1 MTTRSAT
8 TGLLAMALA
17 SQVLTGCASMVPFTH
32 EIRTE
37 HDLTTD
43 DLRDLQFY
51 VSDDVTLR
59 REVETRGRTIDHGE
73 LKLHAGKTIE
83 EIVIEKHT
91 PGLAVAMDDVSIT
104 ISFEEGSALDF
115 ALKTG
120 RPQPL
125 RLEPASG
132 GFAEP
137 PDPFPG
143 EHEPRLVDDPVFVD
157 AIGNYWLDPDD
168 DNHVIFVGKEWELVD
183 QSYRAH
189 LVIDSS
195 SLEEVVERRTTLGG
209 RRL

>member
-1 MTTRSAT
+1 
-8 TGLLAMALA
+8 MALA

-37 HDLTTD
+37 HDLGPQE
-43 DLRDLQFY
+43 LEGLQFY
-51 VSDDVTLR
+51 VSNDVVMR
-59 REVETRGRTIDHGE
+59 REVEVRGRTIDDGE

-83 EIVIEKHT
+83 EVVIEEGT
-91 PGLAVAMDDVSIT
+91 PGVAVAMDDVSIT

-115 ALKTG
+115 TLKTG
-120 RPQPL
+120 TPQPL
-125 RLEPASG
+125 RLEPSNG

-143 EHEPRLVDDPVFVD
+143 DHRPRLMDEPAFVD
-157 AIGNYWLDPDD
+157 AIGNYWLDADD
-168 DNHVIFVGKEWELVD
+168 DNHVIFVGKDWELVD

-195 SLEEVVERRTTLGG
+195 SLEEVVERSTTLGG

>member
-1 MTTRSAT
+1 MV
-8 TGLLAMALA
+8 LA
-17 SQVLTGCASMVPFTH
+17 SQVLTGCASTVPFTH

-37 HDLTTD
+37 HDLGPD
-43 DLRDLQFY
+43 ELEGLQFY
-51 VSDDVTLR
+51 VSNDVVLR
-59 REVETRGRTIDHGE
+59 REVEVRGRTIDDGQ
-73 LKLHAGKTIE
+73 LKLHAGKSIE
-83 EIVIEKHT
+83 EVVIEKHT
-91 PGLAVAMDDVSIT
+91 PGVAVAMDDLSIT

-120 RPQPL
+120 TPQPL
-125 RLEPASG
+125 RLEPSNG

-143 EHEPRLVDDPVFVD
+143 DHGPRLIDEPAFVD
-157 AIGNYWLDPDD
+157 AIGNYWLDHDD
-168 DNHVIFVGKEWELVD
+168 DNRVVFVGKDWELVD

-209 RRL
+209 RTL